1 MQGLVRDSVCFTLL
15 ANANSALTTVSHLA
29 LALFLRL
36 LHRFRFV
43 SKQECGKLFNLLL
56 MAGGEGGEEKGQA
69 LPYQKALLVLE
80 LVEAMAVEPQLV
92 VDLFVNYDCDVEQGS
107 AFLG

>member
-1 MQGLVRDSVCFTLL
+1 MRGLVRDSVCFTLL
-15 ANANSALTTVSHLA
+15 ANANSALTSVSQLA

-36 LHRFRFV
+36 LHRFRAV
-43 SKQECGKLFNLLL
+43 LKQECGKLFNLLL
-56 MAGGEGGEEKGQA
+56 LWPLEEKEQA
-69 LPYQKALLVLE
+69 PPYQKALLVLE